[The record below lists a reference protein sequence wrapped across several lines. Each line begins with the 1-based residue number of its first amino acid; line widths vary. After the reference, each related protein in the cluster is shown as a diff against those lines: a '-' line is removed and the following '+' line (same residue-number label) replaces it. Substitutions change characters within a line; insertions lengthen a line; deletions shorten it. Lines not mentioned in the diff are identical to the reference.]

1 MYGNSGIGVSLM
13 AWVCGVQ
20 DPGLLN
26 VLDFIFE
33 HEFSEQEERE
43 RNKIEYAVLLT

>member
-1 MYGNSGIGVSLM
+1 M
-13 AWVCGVQ
+13 Q

-33 HEFSEQEERE
+33 HEFSEQERERE
-43 RNKIEYAVLLT
+43 IKLNMLFYTRRFDKIAASENA